1 MNNFFKPIDVSKTNI
16 LTKEPEVIP
25 IIPVPDNAP
34 EPSFKITEWNEPK
47 SVYAYKNAKNE
58 LVGYIARY
66 ETVNGS
72 TQKTFRPF
80 TYCKLAN
87 GKTAWQM
94 KGLPE
99 PRPLYGEEFLEQ
111 RPNDNIL
118 IVEGEKTADNARLLF
133 PDYLVL
139 TWAGGAN
146 AISKANWSILQNS
159 KIKLWADND
168 EAGKQAIL
176 KLFRIL
182 KKQNEVAIVKIP
194 EDFPEGWDL
203 ADELPKDK
211 SISFLRT
218 LLETSSKTDS
228 KQLAGR
234 ELNLPRPNPYSKP
247 VNGKELLDELRAI
260 FKKYLVLP
268 DNAETSLA
276 LWVLFTYSF
285 DAFEHSPRLLI
296 HSPEKRCGKTTL
308 LMLLDFLCC
317 KSLRVSSLTA
327 SAMFRTIEEYAP
339 TLLID
344 EVDAFLK
351 EKEELRGIINEGH
364 TKGGG
369 VIRNVEVSKGHSV
382 RFFNVFCPCAI
393 AGIGKLADTIADRSL
408 IITMRRKFTGE
419 TVERLRGDK
428 SSLFDI
434 IKQKC
439 SRFADDNYL
448 KLQEADPIISN
459 QINDR
464 SADNWRPLLAIA
476 ELAGKKWLE
485 QANIAMNTTDSIGY
499 ADDDS
504 SIKTLLLSDIR
515 DIFKDYPL
523 SFISSQ
529 ELCLKLADICESP
542 WSEWKNYQPITP
554 LQLSVVLK
562 DFGIKSHQKRM
573 NDKNLK
579 CYHKEHFKDA
589 FSRYLIKPSTPLQHS
604 KTNTY
609 NHNQP
614 STNPLPDKNIYL
626 EKAKDSKS
634 CRYVEGR
641 NFNHS
646 SLGESQND

>member
-1 MNNFFKPIDVSKTNI
+1 MTNFFKPIDVAKTNI
-16 LTKEPEVIP
+16 LTKEPEAMP
-25 IIPVPDNAP
+25 IIPVPSDAP
-34 EPSFKITEWNEPK
+34 EPSFKIAEWNKPK
-47 SVYAYKNAKNE
+47 SIYAYKNAKNE
-58 LVGYIARY
+58 LIGYIARY
-66 ETVNGS
+66 ETVNG
-72 TQKTFRPF
+72 TKQKTFRPF
-80 TYCKLAN
+80 TYCKLVN
-87 GKTAWQM
+87 GKMAWQM
-94 KGLPE
+94 KSFPE

-111 RPNDNIL
+111 RKDEGVL
-118 IVEGEKTADNARLLF
+118 IVEGEKTADCARLIF

-146 AISKANWSILQNS
+146 AISKANWNILQNR

-168 EAGKQAIL
+168 DAGKQAML
-176 KLFRIL
+176 KLFKIL

-194 EDFPEGWDL
+194 DDFPDGWDL
-203 ADELPKDK
+203 ADELPKSK
-211 SISFLRT
+211 TISFLRS
-218 LLETSSKTDS
+218 LLETKNTET
-228 KQLAGR
+228 KNLAGR
-234 ELNLPRPNPYSKP
+234 ELNLPRPTPYSKP
-247 VNGKELLDELRAI
+247 VDGKELLDELRAI

-268 DNAETSLA
+268 DNAENTLA

-285 DAFEHSPRLLI
+285 EAFEHSPRLLI

-308 LMLLDFLCC
+308 LMLLDFICC

-327 SAMFRTIEEYAP
+327 SAMFRTIEAYAP

-344 EVDAFLK
+344 EADAFLK

-364 TKGGG
+364 IKGGG
-369 VIRNVEVSKGHSV
+369 VIRNVEVGRSHSV

-393 AGIGKLADTIADRSL
+393 AGIGKLADTIADRSI
-408 IITMRRKFTGE
+408 IITMRRKFAGE
-419 TVERLRGDK
+419 MVERLRGDK
-428 SSLFDI
+428 GSLFNEL
-434 IKQKC
+434 KQKC
-439 SRFADDNYL
+439 SRFADDNFL

-459 QINDR
+459 KINDR

-476 ELAGKKWLE
+476 ELASKDWLE
-485 QANIAMNTTDSIGY
+485 LATVEMNTTDSIGY

-504 SIKTLLLSDIR
+504 SIKTLLLSDIK

-542 WSEWKNYQPITP
+542 WNEWRFNQPITP
-554 LQLSVVLK
+554 QQLSMILK

-604 KTNTY
+604 KINTY
-609 NHNQP
+609 NHTLP
-614 STNPLPDKNIYL
+614 STNPLPDKNICL
-626 EKAKDSKS
+626 DNVKDSNG
-634 CRYVEGR
+634 CRGVEGC
-641 NFNHS
+641 NFNHQD
-646 SLGESQND
+646 LGGNPND